1 MEATASLA
9 DQWEPAPVPPS
20 SSPTKSRE
28 TIGALVAET
37 TPAPPVREEEAPD
50 DAEPPPPAAAARHTP
65 MPHEEPRVRPSWA
78 RSLLEVDG
86 DARALASR
94 TAFGIGLAAI
104 YGAAL
109 GAREG
114 GWALLSHAAGV
125 PAALVAVGL
134 VGLPSL
140 YIVLA
145 LFDAPLSTRKAAG
158 AAVRGIASSGLVLA
172 GLAPL
177 AALYVV
183 TSASSEAAGV
193 AGTFGL
199 VLGGLLGLR
208 HLVTT
213 LREALTEA
221 DSATRLVATV
231 AQLGFGLF
239 AVLLG
244 WRIWSGLLPLVGGA

>member
-9 DQWEPAPVPPS
+9 DQWEPAPIPPS
-20 SSPTKSRE
+20 ANAPKSRE

-37 TPAPPVREEEAPD
+37 TTARPTPRPAEED
-50 DAEPPPPAAAARHTP
+50 DDPPPPAAARSPQP

-78 RSLLEVDG
+78 RALLEVDG
-86 DARALASR
+86 DAAALAR
-94 TAFGIGLAAI
+94 RAGFGVGLAAI

-109 GAREG
+109 GARDG
-114 GWALLSHAAGV
+114 GWALLTHAAGV
-125 PAALVAVGL
+125 PAALVGVGL

-145 LFDAPLSTRKAAG
+145 LFDAPLSTRRAAG

-183 TSASSEAAGV
+183 TSASSEAAAI

-213 LREALTEA
+213 LRDALVEA
-221 DSATRLVATV
+221 DSATRLMATV

>member
-1 MEATASLA
+1 MEAIASLA
-9 DQWEPAPVPPS
+9 DQWEPAPVPTS
-20 SSPTKSRE
+20 TDPTTSRD
-28 TIGALVAET
+28 TIGALVAQT
-37 TPAPPVREEEAPD
+37 TPRPSDPAPEP
-50 DAEPPPPAAAARHTP
+50 PPPPAAAIP
-65 MPHEEPRVRPSWA
+65 SPLPHEEPRVRASWA
-78 RSLLEVDG
+78 RELLDVDG
-86 DARALASR
+86 DARALAR
-94 TAFGIGLAAI
+94 RAAFGVGLAAI

-109 GAREG
+109 GARDG
-114 GWALLSHAAGV
+114 GWALLTHAAGV

-145 LFDAPLSTRKAAG
+145 LFDAPLSTRRAAG

-183 TSASSEAAGV
+183 TSASAEAAAI
-193 AGTFGL
+193 AGTWGL

-213 LREALTEA
+213 LREALEEA
-221 DSATRLVATV
+221 DSATRLVATA

-244 WRIWSGLLPLVGGA
+244 WRIWTGLLPLVGGA

>member
-1 MEATASLA
+1 MVVMEATASLA
-9 DQWEPAPVPPS
+9 EQWEPAPPPA
-20 SSPTKSRE
+20 THN
-28 TIGALVAET
+28 
-37 TPAPPVREEEAPD
+37 PPERPDVGELLARTRREEEIPEGPEPD
-50 DAEPPPPAAAARHTP
+50 DDPPLPPAAIAPAP
-65 MPHEEPRVRPSWA
+65 EEPRVRPSWA
-78 RSLLEVDG
+78 RDLLALDG
-86 DARALASR
+86 DAKALARR
-94 TAFGIGLAAI
+94 TAFGVGLAAI

-114 GWALLSHAAGV
+114 GLALLTHALGV

-145 LFDAPLSTRKAAG
+145 LFDAPLSTERAAG

-183 TSASSEAAGV
+183 SSASAEAAGI
-193 AGTFGL
+193 AGTLGL
-199 VLGGLLGLR
+199 ILGGLLGLR
-208 HLVTT
+208 HLVMT
-213 LREALTEA
+213 LREALEQA
-221 DSATRLVATV
+221 DSATRVVATI

-239 AVLLG
+239 AILLG
-244 WRIWSGLLPLVGGA
+244 WRVWTGLLPLVGGA